1 MHAENF
7 LTLEKFEMKK
17 TLIAI
22 AALSVT
28 GAFAQSSVTLTGN
41 MDAGY
46 VNNDYKGTKVSG
58 IYNNGSSTTAIIFK
72 GTDDLGGGLKANFL
86 VESDPNIT
94 QLQANTGWA
103 NSQTN
108 GTASGISTW
117 LNSEMKLGLSSATH
131 GTLDVGTVNNASLTA
146 NGTGQPFGT
155 AIGGGYNSIIKTFA
169 GTNISVASTVR
180 AENSIKYT
188 SPAMNGFAAGYYYA
202 AKQTGSNNANVYS
215 TTMGAYDRPGMREWN
230 VAYNQGPLNA
240 IYVKQTV
247 DNNGVVTP
255 GAASYTV
262 IGTTA
267 TLVTAAGTTLTQVVN
282 LNTLSAN
289 YSLGNLTLGATSQ
302 TTKSNT
308 LSINSKGN
316 LVSAKYVMGANTFGA
331 VVGTAT
337 NNLNGLSSKFTG
349 AGYDYAL
356 SKTTNLYARYERL
369 ADNAVTVAAVTGFTE
384 SSTTRS
390 RTAFGLRQQF

>member
-1 MHAENF
+1 M
-7 LTLEKFEMKK
+7 
-17 TLIAI
+17 
-22 AALSVT
+22 
-28 GAFAQSSVTLTGN
+28 
-41 MDAGY
+41 
-46 VNNDYKGTKVSG
+46 
-58 IYNNGSSTTAIIFK
+58 
-72 GTDDLGGGLKANFL
+72 
-86 VESDPNIT
+86 
-94 QLQANTGWA
+94 
-103 NSQTN
+103 
-108 GTASGISTW
+108 
-117 LNSEMKLGLSSATH
+117 NSEMKLGLSSATQ

-155 AIGGGYNSIIKTFA
+155 AIGGGYGSIIKTFA
-169 GTNISVASTVR
+169 GTNISVASSVR

-215 TTMGAYDRPGMREWN
+215 TTMGAYDRPGLREWN

-247 DNNGVVTP
+247 DNNGVVVP

-262 IGTTA
+262 IGSTA

-289 YSLGNLTLGATSQ
+289 YSLDNLTLGATSQ

-316 LVSAKYVMGANTFGA
+316 VVSAKYVMGANTFGA

-337 NNLNGLSSKFTG
+337 NNLTGLSSKFTG